1 MLDQANWRQILS
13 ILCKVA
19 LPSLI
24 VIRFWGQ
31 LHLHRQS
38 RKKISNLQTKLEFD
52 LKEMTSVQDEPT
64 KYFPWTLFKVLRHR
78 LIPMKNLIF
87 LPPKNFSITNNSGIV
102 FSGTKWLYNGG
113 WMQIAAEGLQGC
125 NPPSIFQTRQW
136 TSQREDNGHRFYIS
150 SITTKI
156 TPC

>member
-24 VIRFWGQ
+24 QIRFWGQ

-38 RKKISNLQTKLEFD
+38 GKKISNFQTKLEFD
-52 LKEMTSVQDEPT
+52 LKEMTSVQGEPT
-64 KYFPWTLFKVLRHR
+64 KYFPGIPFKVLLHR
-78 LIPMKNLIF
+78 LTLLENLIF
-87 LPPKNFSITNNSGIV
+87 PPSKKISITNTSGIV
-102 FSGTKWLYNGG
+102 FSGTKWLYNGV

-125 NPPSIFQTRQW
+125 NPPFIFQTRQW
-136 TSQREDNGHRFYIS
+136 TSQREDNGHRIYIP

-156 TPC
+156 APC